1 MREFSALLFDLDGT
15 LVDSAPDI
23 CASVNKVLEGMR
35 RPRINISDI
44 KSLVGFPALVLVK
57 KSLELTGQPGS
68 LEEIDF
74 LLSGFLEEYRSN
86 PCEHTVMFPG
96 ARDALERYNAAGIRL
111 GICTNKPETT
121 CFPVLEALG
130 LRQYFAAVVC
140 GDTLTH
146 RKPDARH
153 VFHTLDL
160 MGAEPNNAAFIGDTE
175 IDIQAAKNAELPNI
189 CVTFGYSQI
198 PFDEIGADALI
209 DHFDQLDDALS
220 LIARQKT
227 GK

>member
-1 MREFSALLFDLDGT
+1 MSGFTALLFDLDGT

-23 CASVNKVLEGMR
+23 CASINKVLEGMG
-35 RPRINISDI
+35 RPRIGVSDI
-44 KSLVGFPALVLVK
+44 KSLVGFPAPVLVEK
-57 KSLELTGQPGS
+57 ALKITEPAGNNYD
-68 LEEIDF
+68 IDF